1 MPSRILAAFV
11 LLLALA
17 FGATAVRADYVT
29 NLNPRGDNFL
39 ALRTGPGTGYSM
51 IRRMGPDTFVTV
63 LGRSGDWLRVELEDG
78 TRGWAFGDYI
88 APGFPPGHW
97 PYEDEAGDVP
107 LDDWP
112 YEDEAGDVPMGD
124 WPYEDE
130 AGDVPIDDW
139 PYEDEAGDVPMGGY
153 EDEAGD
159 VQDFSGD
166 VSQWTRYSNDRFGTS
181 IDYPAGLFRALAPPA
196 NNDGRTFTA
205 RQGEGGFIVFGS
217 NLVFGMTIA
226 ELLADDEA
234 SGGYDAVTY
243 RRSGPDWY
251 VLSGYRA
258 GEVFYRK
265 VMLGLRGEVIHTF
278 EITYPPA
285 RKPVFDPV
293 AARMAQ
299 SMRGG

>member
-1 MPSRILAAFV
+1 MPHDLFPVPLMSSKVLAAFA
-11 LLLALA
+11 LLIVLA
-17 FGATAVRADYVT
+17 FGVTSVRADYVT

-39 ALRTGPGTGYSM
+39 ALRTGPGTGYRT
-51 IRRMGPDTFVTV
+51 IRRMGPDTIVTV
-63 LGRSGDWLRVELEDG
+63 LERRGDWLRVELEDG

-88 APGFPPGHW
+88 APGFPPGNW

-112 YEDEAGDVPMGD
+112 YEDEAGDVPMG
-124 WPYEDE
+124 
-130 AGDVPIDDW
+130 GF
-139 PYEDEAGDVPMGGY
+139 EDEAGDVPMGGY

-166 VSQWTRYSNDRFGTS
+166 ATQWTRYSNDRFGTS
-181 IDYPAGLFRALAPPA
+181 IEYPAGLFRALPPPD

-217 NLVFGMTIA
+217 NNVFGMTLS
-226 ELLADDEA
+226 ELMADDEA

-243 RRSGPDWY
+243 RRSGSDWY
-251 VLSGYRA
+251 VLSGYRG

-299 SMRGG
+299 SMQGG